1 MRLIDAYAHLFLYR
15 NRVATVP
22 LRGISLQRRKT
33 WSVKSNC
40 SMVIQPTQSEFGVLN
55 LICCNICNGG
65 LTEYIQNTASWLM
78 SPILVLLYLARTRRL
93 MQVYEKLVFNND
105 VFSSNMYRS
114 RRLNPW
120 TTLQR
125 ANTGSVSVILAKRNG
140 STRTRLSLMARVP
153 LNHLFLRV
161 WTVRERERHS
171 SQQTLKV
178 WYMCLLLLVPMPAS
192 SVSKPTAIPTAAVS
206 SSAALKTASSAAGS
220 AKFTLSSKSG
230 GAGTHATAGPASE
243 NNKEANAKS
252 AESSAAA
259 AGKQQS
265 TWMLALAGVAA
276 VAAYSF

>member
-1 MRLIDAYAHLFLYR
+1 MKSLALSAVALAASLSATLADINVVSPWSDSAWKSGGNGTITWNITPEEENMKCEIQLLNGDTANSNIVAYVTDPGAP
-15 NRVATVP
+15 VP
-22 LRGISLQRRKT
+22 
-33 WSVKSNC
+33 C
-40 SMVIQPTQSEFGVLN
+40 SDKAFNIEPLNDFAKGKYWIRIGHPGEKKWFYSHAFEFDGK
-55 LICCNICNGG
+55 G
-65 LTEYIQNTASWLM
+65 TAE
-78 SPILVLLYLARTRRL
+78 PLVLAG
-93 MQVYEKLVFNND
+93 MD
-105 VFSSNMYRS
+105 
-114 RRLNPW
+114 
-120 TTLQR
+120 
-125 ANTGSVSVILAKRNG
+125 I
-140 STRTRLSLMARVP
+140 
-153 LNHLFLRV
+153 
-161 WTVRERERHS
+161 
-171 SQQTLKV
+171 
-178 WYMCLLLLVPMPAS
+178 PMPAS

>member
-65 LTEYIQNTASWLM
+65 LTKYIQNTASWLM

-178 WYMCLLLLVPMPAS
+178 WYMCLLLVPMPAS

>member
-65 LTEYIQNTASWLM
+65 LTKYIQNTASWLM

-178 WYMCLLLLVPMPAS
+178 WYMCLLLVPMPAS

-243 NNKEANAKS
+243 NKEANAKS